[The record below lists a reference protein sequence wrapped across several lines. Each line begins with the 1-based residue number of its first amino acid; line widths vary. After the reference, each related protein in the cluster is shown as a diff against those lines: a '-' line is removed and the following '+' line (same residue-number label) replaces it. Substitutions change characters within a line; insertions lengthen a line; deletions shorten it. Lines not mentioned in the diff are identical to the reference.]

1 MKIIFLTASPRT
13 PSTRYRVLQ
22 NLAVWRKLGLEVEA
36 VPLPQNNRKRL
47 QLLFRLP
54 GYDVV
59 VLQKRLLHRHSLFLL
74 RRFCRKLVYDFDDA
88 VMYSDSNRGEFFS
101 PRKEARFTAVARA
114 ADLLVAGNDYLAREA
129 RKARGRRV
137 AVVPTGVDCEY
148 FRPPGE
154 RRPPFH
160 PLTLGWIGS
169 RPNLLYLEALAEPL
183 NRLYE
188 KRRDFTLKVVCD
200 SFPQGFACPVKKVAW
215 SAASEVREL
224 QSCDIGLMPLSE
236 DPWTKGKCAFKLLQY
251 MACGLPA
258 VASENEVTRKI
269 VTPGKN
275 GFLARDAAE
284 MVMLVGRLLAEPEK
298 LAVIGNAARNS
309 LIGRYDHETVARAYA
324 ELLAGL
330 CGRQ

>member
-1 MKIIFLTASPRT
+1 VKVLFLTASFTT

-22 NLAVWRKLGLEVEA
+22 NLAAWRQLGLEVAA
-36 VPLPQNNRKRL
+36 VPLPKDNRKRL
-47 QLLFRLP
+47 KLLFRLP

-59 VLQKRLLHRHSLFLL
+59 VLQKRLLHRHTLFLL

-101 PRKEARFTAVARA
+101 PRKEARFTAVARSV
-114 ADLLVAGNDYLAREA
+114 DLMVAGNDYLAREA
-129 RKARGRRV
+129 LKARARRV
-137 AVVPTGVDCEY
+137 AVVPTGVDCDY
-148 FRPPGE
+148 FRPPAE
-154 RRPPFH
+154 SRPPAR

-169 RPNLLYLEALAEPL
+169 QPNLVYLETLAEPL

-200 SFPQGFACPVKKVAW
+200 AFPQGFECPVEKVSW
-215 SAASEVREL
+215 SAENEVKEL
-224 QSCDIGLMPLSE
+224 QSFAIGLMPLAD
-236 DPWTKGKCAFKLLQY
+236 DPWTNGKCAFKLLQY
-251 MACGLPA
+251 MACGLTA
-258 VASENEVTRKI
+258 VASASEVTQKI

-284 MVMLVGRLLAEPEK
+284 MAAIIDGLLDEPEK
-298 LAVIGNAARNS
+298 LAAVGNAARSS

-324 ELLAGL
+324 ELLTDL
-330 CGRQ
+330 GR